1 MTGDVDALD
10 TVFLFVLAPLAT
22 ALLAGAIMTAVLGYW
37 IPAAAL
43 VFALALLVACV
54 LAPWA
59 AARRARAGAAAQE
72 SAAGLRAAV
81 LDAVDGHA
89 DMVALHA
96 QAQTRAH
103 FERLCGQNAQARQAQ
118 ACRGARALVPAG
130 AGAAVLGV
138 LWFGLGEHE
147 GGGLSGPLLAGLL
160 LAVMGIFEVAAPI
173 MRGAS
178 RLGSAVSAAQRIREV
193 AQCEPDMRDPDA
205 PAALPADGA
214 LELDGLRFAYP
225 DGALVLDGVSLR
237 VAPGE
242 RVAIQGESG
251 AGKSTLLHL
260 ILRLEDPQAGQV
272 RYGGRDARDCAQA
285 DWHRRIALLSQD
297 APVFLGTLRTN
308 LLIGDPSADE
318 AALWRALD
326 AARLGDFV
334 RGLPDGLD
342 AWAGETGSLLSAG
355 QARRLCLARAPLSPA
370 RVLVLDEPTAGLDA
384 AAEADFLR
392 DLGRASQGRAVVL
405 ATHARLPAGAVDRRC
420 VLRGDSCMTCHR
432 PSLSWLKRGS
442 GVIVRL
448 ASFFRAVFH
457 AERIRR
463 VHPAHHPQRSRLAPA
478 RCHARD
484 ITPVL
489 QDPRAFRVLIDLF
502 VYRYMR
508 QRLDLVAGVDA
519 RGFIV
524 GSVLAYELNLG
535 FVPVRKKGKLP
546 YRTVAEEYSL
556 EYGNAA
562 VEMHTDAVRTGQR
575 VLLVDD
581 LIATGG
587 TMLAAIKLLQ
597 RLGANVVEAAAIIDL
612 PDLGGSAKI
621 AATGTPLYTVCQ
633 YQNDTTA

>member
-1 MTGDVDALD
+1 MKHLLLLLPLYARRKGGLLLALFCALATVAAGVGLLGVSGWFLTGAALAGAGAAFNLFAPSALVRGLSFLRIVSRYADRLAGHSATLRLLADLRTLVFRALIRLTPRQLARYRGGDLVARMTGDVDALD

-54 LAPWA
+54 LAPWGLQR
-59 AARRARAGAAAQE
+59 AARGPAPPRE

-118 ACRGARALVPAG
+118 ACVAARGLWFLQAA

-242 RVAIQGESG
+242 RVAIQGE
-251 AGKSTLLHL
+251 
-260 ILRLEDPQAGQV
+260 RRGQV
-272 RYGGRDARDCAQA
+272 HAAASDPATGRSAGRPGALWRTRRARLRAGRLAPAHRAAVAGRAGVPGHAAHQSA
-285 DWHRRIALLSQD
+285 DRR
-297 APVFLGTLRTN
+297 
-308 LLIGDPSADE
+308 PSADE

-355 QARRLCLARAPLSPA
+355 QARRLCLARALLSPA
-370 RVLVLDEPTAGLDA
+370 GCWCWTNPPPAWMRRPRPISCAIWGGRRRGAPWCWPRMRACRRARWTGAACCAG
-384 AAEADFLR
+384 
-392 DLGRASQGRAVVL
+392 
-405 ATHARLPAGAVDRRC
+405 
-420 VLRGDSCMTCHR
+420 
-432 PSLSWLKRGS
+432 
-442 GVIVRL
+442 
-448 ASFFRAVFH
+448 
-457 AERIRR
+457 
-463 VHPAHHPQRSRLAPA
+463 
-478 RCHARD
+478 
-484 ITPVL
+484 
-489 QDPRAFRVLIDLF
+489 
-502 VYRYMR
+502 
-508 QRLDLVAGVDA
+508 
-519 RGFIV
+519 
-524 GSVLAYELNLG
+524 
-535 FVPVRKKGKLP
+535 
-546 YRTVAEEYSL
+546 TVA
-556 EYGNAA
+556 
-562 VEMHTDAVRTGQR
+562 
-575 VLLVDD
+575 
-581 LIATGG
+581 
-587 TMLAAIKLLQ
+587 
-597 RLGANVVEAAAIIDL
+597 
-612 PDLGGSAKI
+612 
-621 AATGTPLYTVCQ
+621 
-633 YQNDTTA
+633 

>member
-1 MTGDVDALD
+1 MFRALIRLTPRQLARYRGGDLVARMTGDVDALD

-54 LAPWA
+54 LAPWGLQR
-59 AARRARAGAAAQE
+59 AARGPGAAAQE

-118 ACRGARALVPAG
+118 ACVAARGLWFLQA

-355 QARRLCLARAPLSPA
+355 QARRLCLARALLSPA

-392 DLGRASQGRAVVL
+392 DLGRAAQGRAVVL

-432 PSLSWLKRGS
+432 PSLSWLKRGG

-448 ASFFRAVFH
+448 ASILQGRLSCRTNTPSSSGAPSAAFQTGPSPVSRSVTSRRCCRTRGVPRPDRPVRLPLH
-457 AERIRR
+457 ASAPGSGRGRGC
-463 VHPAHHPQRSRLAPA
+463 ARLH
-478 RCHARD
+478 C
-484 ITPVL
+484 
-489 QDPRAFRVLIDLF
+489 
-502 VYRYMR
+502 R
-508 QRLDLVAGVDA
+508 QRAG
-519 RGFIV
+519 
-524 GSVLAYELNLG
+524 L
-535 FVPVRKKGKLP
+535 
-546 YRTVAEEYSL
+546 
-556 EYGNAA
+556 
-562 VEMHTDAVRTGQR
+562 
-575 VLLVDD
+575 
-581 LIATGG
+581 
-587 TMLAAIKLLQ
+587 
-597 RLGANVVEAAAIIDL
+597 
-612 PDLGGSAKI
+612 
-621 AATGTPLYTVCQ
+621 
-633 YQNDTTA
+633 

>member
-1 MTGDVDALD
+1 
-10 TVFLFVLAPLAT
+10 
-22 ALLAGAIMTAVLGYW
+22 MTAVLGYW

-54 LAPWA
+54 LAPWGLQ
-59 AARRARAGAAAQE
+59 RARGPGAAAQE

-118 ACRGARALVPAG
+118 ACVAARGLWFLQAA

-308 LLIGDPSADE
+308 LLIGDP
-318 AALWRALD
+318 RRTKPRCG
-326 AARLGDFV
+326 ARWMP
-334 RGLPDGLD
+334 R
-342 AWAGETGSLLSAG
+342 AWAISCAVCPTGWMHG
-355 QARRLCLARAPLSPA
+355 PA
-370 RVLVLDEPTAGLDA
+370 R
-384 AAEADFLR
+384 
-392 DLGRASQGRAVVL
+392 
-405 ATHARLPAGAVDRRC
+405 
-420 VLRGDSCMTCHR
+420 
-432 PSLSWLKRGS
+432 
-442 GVIVRL
+442 
-448 ASFFRAVFH
+448 
-457 AERIRR
+457 
-463 VHPAHHPQRSRLAPA
+463 PA
-478 RCHARD
+478 RCCRPGRRGGCAWRGPCCRRPGAGAGRTHRRPGCGGRGRFPARSGAGVAGARRGAGHACAPAGGRGGPALRAARGQLHD
-484 ITPVL
+484 VSSPEPVL
-489 QDPRAFRVLIDLF
+489 A
-502 VYRYMR
+502 
-508 QRLDLVAGVDA
+508 
-519 RGFIV
+519 
-524 GSVLAYELNLG
+524 
-535 FVPVRKKGKLP
+535 
-546 YRTVAEEYSL
+546 
-556 EYGNAA
+556 
-562 VEMHTDAVRTGQR
+562 
-575 VLLVDD
+575 
-581 LIATGG
+581 
-587 TMLAAIKLLQ
+587 
-597 RLGANVVEAAAIIDL
+597 
-612 PDLGGSAKI
+612 
-621 AATGTPLYTVCQ
+621 
-633 YQNDTTA
+633 

>member
-1 MTGDVDALD
+1 MKHLLLLLPLYARRKGGLLLALFCALATVAAGVGLLGVSGWFLTGAALAGAGAAFNLFAPSALVRGLSFLRIVSRYADRLAGHSATLRLLADLRTLVFRALIRLTPRQLARYRGGDLVARMTGDVDALD

-22 ALLAGAIMTAVLGYW
+22 AAGRRHHDGGAGLLDTGRRAGVRAGAAGGLRACALG
-37 IPAAAL
+37 P
-43 VFALALLVACV
+43 
-54 LAPWA
+54 
-59 AARRARAGAAAQE
+59 AARRARTRAAAQE

-118 ACRGARALVPAG
+118 ACVAARGLWFLQAA

-355 QARRLCLARAPLSPA
+355 QARRLCLARALLSPA

-392 DLGRASQGRAVVL
+392 DLGRAAQGRAVVL

-432 PSLSWLKRGS
+432 PSLSWLKRGG

-448 ASFFRAVFH
+448 ASILQGRLSCRTNTPSSSGAPSAAFQTGPSPVSRSVTS
-457 AERIRR
+457 RR
-463 VHPAHHPQRSRLAPA
+463 CCRTRGRSA
-478 RCHARD
+478 
-484 ITPVL
+484 
-489 QDPRAFRVLIDLF
+489 
-502 VYRYMR
+502 
-508 QRLDLVAGVDA
+508 
-519 RGFIV
+519 
-524 GSVLAYELNLG
+524 S
-535 FVPVRKKGKLP
+535 
-546 YRTVAEEYSL
+546 
-556 EYGNAA
+556 
-562 VEMHTDAVRTGQR
+562 
-575 VLLVDD
+575 
-581 LIATGG
+581 
-587 TMLAAIKLLQ
+587 
-597 RLGANVVEAAAIIDL
+597 
-612 PDLGGSAKI
+612 
-621 AATGTPLYTVCQ
+621 
-633 YQNDTTA
+633 

>member
-1 MTGDVDALD
+1 MKHLLLLLPLYARRKGGLLLALFCALATVAAGVGLLGVSGWFLTGAALAGAGAAFNLFAPSALVRGLSFLRIVSRYADRLAGHSATLRLLADLRTLVFRALIRLTPRQLARYRGGDLVARMTGDVDALD

-54 LAPWA
+54 LAPWGLQR
-59 AARRARAGAAAQE
+59 AARGPGAAAQE

-118 ACRGARALVPAG
+118 ACVAARGLWFLQA

-242 RVAIQGESG
+242 RVAIQGE
-251 AGKSTLLHL
+251 
-260 ILRLEDPQAGQV
+260 RRGQV
-272 RYGGRDARDCAQA
+272 HAAASDPAAGR
-285 DWHRRIALLSQD
+285 
-297 APVFLGTLRTN
+297 
-308 LLIGDPSADE
+308 SAGWSG
-318 AALWRALD
+318 ALWRTRR
-326 AARLGDFV
+326 ARL
-334 RGLPDGLD
+334 R
-342 AWAGETGSLLSAG
+342 AG
-355 QARRLCLARAPLSPA
+355 
-370 RVLVLDEPTAGLDA
+370 
-384 AAEADFLR
+384 
-392 DLGRASQGRAVVL
+392 
-405 ATHARLPAGAVDRRC
+405 
-420 VLRGDSCMTCHR
+420 
-432 PSLSWLKRGS
+432 
-442 GVIVRL
+442 
-448 ASFFRAVFH
+448 
-457 AERIRR
+457 
-463 VHPAHHPQRSRLAPA
+463 RLAPA
-478 RCHARD
+478 HRAAVAGRAGVPGHAAHQSADRRPFGGRSRAVARAGRRAPGRFRARSARRAGCVGGRD
-484 ITPVL
+484 RFAAVGRAGAEAVSGAGPAVAGQGAGAGRAHRRPGRGGRSRFPARSGAGGAGARRGAGHACAPAGGRGGPALRAARGQLHDVSSPEPVL
-489 QDPRAFRVLIDLF
+489 A
-502 VYRYMR
+502 
-508 QRLDLVAGVDA
+508 
-519 RGFIV
+519 
-524 GSVLAYELNLG
+524 
-535 FVPVRKKGKLP
+535 
-546 YRTVAEEYSL
+546 
-556 EYGNAA
+556 
-562 VEMHTDAVRTGQR
+562 
-575 VLLVDD
+575 
-581 LIATGG
+581 
-587 TMLAAIKLLQ
+587 
-597 RLGANVVEAAAIIDL
+597 
-612 PDLGGSAKI
+612 
-621 AATGTPLYTVCQ
+621 
-633 YQNDTTA
+633 